1 MTFEEVRLD
10 LDTIN
15 CSISIHLHN
24 CITIESVCL
33 HEKKLTNWLSPQ
45 VHGYREKHLLRPC
58 HKFLNPSESQFIQC
72 HAYDIQFYN
81 VLYSVQIRQS
91 LFELLALT
99 CSISRI
105 WAIWPMPWVTNRSGK
120 TLLFPGKSS
129 TGGFSK
135 PEFSGGYF
143 VDRKKLLMKEMT
155 SWHCVMASKPLH
167 V

>member
-15 CSISIHLHN
+15 CSISIYLHN

-81 VLYSVQIRQS
+81 VYTVFKFGSRS
-91 LFELLALT
+91 L
-99 CSISRI
+99 S
-105 WAIWPMPWVTNRSGK
+105 
-120 TLLFPGKSS
+120 
-129 TGGFSK
+129 
-135 PEFSGGYF
+135 
-143 VDRKKLLMKEMT
+143 
-155 SWHCVMASKPLH
+155 SWHWHAPSHGFGRFGRCLGLQTDVEKPWFSQENHLQVGFPNLSFQEGSLLTGRNCLWKRWH
-167 V
+167 LGIV

>member
-58 HKFLNPSESQFIQC
+58 HKFLNPNPSLFNVMLMIYSFIMFIQC
-72 HAYDIQFYN
+72 SNSAVALWAPGIDMLHLTDLGDLADALGYKQMWKNPAFPRKIIYRWVF
-81 VLYSVQIRQS
+81 QS
-91 LFELLALT
+91 FQE
-99 CSISRI
+99 
-105 WAIWPMPWVTNRSGK
+105 G
-120 TLLFPGKSS
+120 TLL
-129 TGGFSK
+129 TGRNCLWK
-135 PEFSGGYF
+135 
-143 VDRKKLLMKEMT
+143 R
-155 SWHCVMASKPLH
+155 WHLGIV
-167 V
+167 

>member
-15 CSISIHLHN
+15 CSISIYLHN

-33 HEKKLTNWLSPQ
+33 HGKKLTNWLSPQ

-81 VLYSVQIRQS
+81 VYTVFKFGSRS
-91 LFELLALT
+91 LSSWHWHAPSHGFGRFGRCLGLQTDVEKPCFSQENHLQVGFPNL
-99 CSISRI
+99 SFQE
-105 WAIWPMPWVTNRSGK
+105 G
-120 TLLFPGKSS
+120 TLL
-129 TGGFSK
+129 TGRNCLWK
-135 PEFSGGYF
+135 
-143 VDRKKLLMKEMT
+143 R
-155 SWHCVMASKPLH
+155 WHLGIV
-167 V
+167 

>member
-72 HAYDIQFYN
+72 HICHAYDIQFYT

-105 WAIWPMPWVTNRSGK
+105 WAIWPMPWVTDLEKTWFSQENHLQMVGFPNLSFQEG
-120 TLLFPGKSS
+120 TLL
-129 TGGFSK
+129 TGRNCLK
-135 PEFSGGYF
+135 
-143 VDRKKLLMKEMT
+143 R
-155 SWHCVMASKPLH
+155 
-167 V
+167 

>member
-58 HKFLNPSESQFIQC
+58 RKFLNPSESQFIQC

-81 VLYSVQIRQS
+81 VYTVFKFGSRS
-91 LFELLALT
+91 L
-99 CSISRI
+99 S
-105 WAIWPMPWVTNRSGK
+105 
-120 TLLFPGKSS
+120 
-129 TGGFSK
+129 
-135 PEFSGGYF
+135 
-143 VDRKKLLMKEMT
+143 
-155 SWHCVMASKPLH
+155 SWHWHAPSHGFGRFGRCLGLQTDVEKPCFSQENHLQVGFPNLSFQEGALLTGRNCLWKRWH
-167 V
+167 LGIV